1 MRPDPNETEDIM
13 RTPVVPNLDDV
24 GNARLTGAT
33 LALKV
38 KKMSVAQRA
47 ALAVRLQYWDV
58 SLTGLLPKQAGAL
71 TKVGVGSVRLA
82 GNADEADLTAL
93 KRDQMSLRQLRNKNR
108 KAPTP
113 IDIENFIR
121 CVGPT
126 AILNV
131 LDRMTAS
138 TRVAAAAE

>member
-1 MRPDPNETEDIM
+1 
-13 RTPVVPNLDDV
+13 
-24 GNARLTGAT
+24 
-33 LALKV
+33 
-38 KKMSVAQRA
+38 MSVAQRA

-58 SLTGLLPKQAGAL
+58 SLTGLLPKQARAL

-93 KRDQMSLRQLRNKNR
+93 KRDQMSLRQLRNENR

-138 TRVAAAAE
+138 TRVAAAAEYAAFRRGALMSAAFSFSTDPARAGRVITGALPP